1 MATTSRAR
9 ERRERKGDRSP
20 LAILL
25 DPKTDIP
32 LGERDI
38 RVEDYLNDKIQTA
51 TDFENLD
58 RLIASVEAQK
68 LQLEDQLAD
77 ARQKFSTA
85 KDTATNRTSL
95 MQQQTQEFEK
105 QQASVQ
111 ERLMIVT
118 SSDTPEEATERL
130 RGPLEKLR
138 KLRLAEQ
145 YVDML
150 EYIESLKDSA
160 RECLP
165 ENPKEAL
172 KPYIQLKE
180 LAIQLQQ
187 LQEPAEGAA
196 IHLTTYVQ
204 KTSTDLW
211 VEMKEIMSDEFESVL
226 KKSKWPNPAAELTQE
241 WSDSFGKLLD
251 LQAPE
256 ILAAREPLVL
266 LPMSVLAKPFILQ
279 FRYHFFSDKPTNHP
293 HQLGDYFFQW
303 FLGTIAKWEDFL
315 RENVGPVLAAHFRGN
330 ILAGNTLYVD
340 PVAALIT
347 ALLPVLKEKVDTLV
361 SEISREPQYLSR
373 FMVQLMNFDDAI
385 RARFNYDGGNPEH
398 GWKGLTWDVLDTWF
412 ERWLEVEKEF
422 ALQRYR
428 DIMDAPDSGL
438 IDYDSYAAGKTKPT
452 YGATKVTDLIL
463 TVTLQYN
470 KLRRFS
476 HKFRFLVSIQAE
488 ILDQYLGRLRDSLD
502 VYQTVTSTVG
512 RTLHGVT
519 KEQLAALEG
528 VGGLESLCKVFG
540 SAEHLNN
547 MLNEWGNEEFFVDLW
562 DHLQDRAKVTPVEDN
577 LVGNMT
583 YTEVKD
589 CTSEA
594 VGSRDEGS
602 VFDVAINDFQSLR
615 NKAEKLIT
623 GALKYKFPANLSQYL
638 SKPEWQTID
647 DAPLSSLSLITVTP
661 ELDQPLQIFQRNLNF
676 LHKTLGNAPFKRICR
691 ESLESLEHLLY
702 NDVLLRQDFSTL
714 GAARFMQDVTAIQ
727 DVVDSCMPRGSGPP
741 LGMPRLKEAAALLN
755 LPVEAE
761 EGRMPLME
769 ACQEIYA
776 GGAQAKLALETL
788 GMTHLT
794 NFDARSI
801 LAKRLETQ
809 QY

>member
-1 MATTSRAR
+1 MAAIAR
-9 ERRERKGDRSP
+9 DRSP

-38 RVEDYLNDKIQTA
+38 RLEDYLNDKIQTA
-51 TDFENLD
+51 TDFESLES
-58 RLIASVEAQK
+58 LIANVEAQK
-68 LQLEDQLAD
+68 QQLEEQLAD
-77 ARQKFSTA
+77 ARQKLSTA
-85 KDTATNRTSL
+85 RDTATNRTTL
-95 MQQQTQEFEK
+95 MLQQTQEFER
-105 QQASVQ
+105 QQANVQ
-111 ERLMIVT
+111 ERLKIVT
-118 SSDTPEEATERL
+118 SSDTPEEATQRL

-138 KLRLAEQ
+138 KLQLAER

-150 EYIESLKDSA
+150 EYIESLKDNA
-160 RECLP
+160 RGCLP
-165 ENPKEAL
+165 QSPKEAL
-172 KPYIQLKE
+172 KPYTQLKE

-196 IHLTTYVQ
+196 IHLTTYAQ

-211 VEMKEIMSDEFESVL
+211 LEMKGIMSDEFESVL
-226 KKSKWPNPAAELTQE
+226 KKSKWPDPAVELSQE
-241 WSDSFGKLLD
+241 WIDSFGKLLD

-256 ILAAREPLVL
+256 IIAAREPLIL

-293 HQLGDYFFQW
+293 HQLGDYFFEW
-303 FLGTIAKWEDFL
+303 FLGTVAKWEDFL

-340 PVAALIT
+340 PVAALVT
-347 ALLPVLKEKVDTLV
+347 ALLPVLKEKVESLV
-361 SEISREPQYLSR
+361 IEISREPQYLSR

-385 RARFNYDGGNPEH
+385 RARFNYDGGNPEY

-412 ERWLEVEKEF
+412 EHWLEVEKEF

-428 DIMDAPDSGL
+428 DIMDAPDSGQL
-438 IDYDSYAAGKTKPT
+438 DYDSSAIGKTKPT

-476 HKFRFLVSIQAE
+476 HKFRFLVGIQAE
-488 ILDQYLGRLRDSLD
+488 ILDQYLGRLKDSLD
-502 VYQTVTSTVG
+502 VYQTMTSTVG

-519 KEQLAALEG
+519 KEQSAALEG
-528 VGGLESLCKVFG
+528 IRGLESLCKVFG
-540 SAEHLNN
+540 SAEHLIS
-547 MLNEWGNEEFFVDLW
+547 MLNEWSNEEFFVEIW
-562 DHLQDRAKVTPVEDN
+562 DHLQDRAKVTDSEDN
-577 LVGNMT
+577 LIGNMT

-594 VGSRDEGS
+594 VGSQDEGS
-602 VFDVAINDFQSLR
+602 VFDVAIKDFENLR
-615 NKAEKLIT
+615 NKAESFIT
-623 GALKYKFPANLSQYL
+623 NALKYKFPANFSHYI

-661 ELDQPLQIFQRNLNF
+661 ELDQPLRNLQHNLEF
-676 LHKTLGNAPFKRICR
+676 LQKTLGIAPFKRVCR
-691 ESLESLEHLLY
+691 ESLESLENLLY

-727 DVVDSCMPRGSGPP
+727 RVVDSCMPRGSGTT
-741 LGMPRLKEAAALLN
+741 LGMPKLKEAAALLN

-776 GGAQAKLALETL
+776 GGAQAKEALENL
-788 GMTHLT
+788 GMTRLT
-794 NFDARSI
+794 NYEARSV

-809 QY
+809 QD

>member
-1 MATTSRAR
+1 MATMAR
-9 ERRERKGDRSP
+9 DRSP

-38 RVEDYLNDKIQTA
+38 RLEDYLNDKIQTA
-51 TDFENLD
+51 TDFESLESLLAN
-58 RLIASVEAQK
+58 VEAQK
-68 LQLEDQLAD
+68 KQLEEQLAD
-77 ARQKFSTA
+77 ARQKLSTA
-85 KDTATNRTSL
+85 KDTATNRTTL
-95 MQQQTQEFEK
+95 MLQQAQEFEK

-111 ERLMIVT
+111 ERLKIVT
-118 SSDTPEEATERL
+118 SSDTPEEATQRL
-130 RGPLEKLR
+130 RAPLEKLR
-138 KLRLAEQ
+138 KLQLAER
-145 YVDML
+145 YVNML
-150 EYIESLKDSA
+150 ECIESLKDNA
-160 RECLP
+160 RGCLP
-165 ENPKEAL
+165 QKPKEAL
-172 KPYIQLKE
+172 KPYTQLKE

-196 IHLTTYVQ
+196 VHLTAYVQ
-204 KTSTDLW
+204 NTSTDLW
-211 VEMKEIMSDEFESVL
+211 LEMKGIMSDEFESVL
-226 KKSKWPNPAAELTQE
+226 KKSRWPDPTVELPQE

-256 ILAAREPLVL
+256 IIAAREPLIL
-266 LPMSVLAKPFILQ
+266 LPMSVLGKPFILQ

-293 HQLGDYFFQW
+293 HQLGDYFFEW
-303 FLGTIAKWEDFL
+303 FLGTVAKWEDFF

-347 ALLPVLKEKVDTLV
+347 ALLPVLKEKVDSLV
-361 SEISREPQYLSR
+361 IEISREPQYLSR

-428 DIMDAPDSGL
+428 DIMDAPDSGH
-438 IDYDSYAAGKTKPT
+438 IDYDSTATGKTKPT

-476 HKFRFLVSIQAE
+476 HKFRFLVGIQAE
-488 ILDQYLGRLRDSLD
+488 ILDQYLGRLKDSLD
-502 VYQTVTSTVG
+502 VYQTMTSTVG

-528 VGGLESLCKVFG
+528 VRGLESLCKVFG
-540 SAEHLNN
+540 SAEHLVS
-547 MLNEWGNEEFFVDLW
+547 MLNEWSNEEFFVEIW
-562 DHLQDRAKVTPVEDN
+562 DHLQDRAKVTRAEDN

-594 VGSRDEGS
+594 VGSQDEGS
-602 VFDVAINDFQSLR
+602 VFDVAIKDFGNLR
-615 NKAEKLIT
+615 DKAESLIT
-623 GALKYKFPANLSQYL
+623 NALKYKFPANFSHYL
-638 SKPEWQTID
+638 SRPEWQTID
-647 DAPLSSLSLITVTP
+647 DAPLSSFSLIAVTP
-661 ELDQPLQIFQRNLNF
+661 ELDQPLQILQHNLAF
-676 LHKTLGNAPFKRICR
+676 LQKTLGIAPFKRVCR
-691 ESLESLEHLLY
+691 ESLDSLEHLLY

-727 DVVDSCMPRGSGPP
+727 RVVDSCMPRSSGTT
-741 LGMPRLKEAAALLN
+741 LGMPKLKEAAALLS

-761 EGRMPLME
+761 EGGTPLME

-776 GGAQAKLALETL
+776 GGAQAKEALENL
-788 GMTHLT
+788 GMIHLT
-794 NFDARSI
+794 NYEARSV

-809 QY
+809 QD